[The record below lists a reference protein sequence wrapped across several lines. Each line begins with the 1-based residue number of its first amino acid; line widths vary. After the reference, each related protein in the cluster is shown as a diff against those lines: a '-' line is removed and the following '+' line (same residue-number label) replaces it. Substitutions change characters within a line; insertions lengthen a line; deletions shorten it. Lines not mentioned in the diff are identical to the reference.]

1 MKTKNRSPLVAAI
14 LFLTALLITL
24 LYYAFFELPH
34 TLSVSPTD
42 GQLFSAPSTAATTQ
56 ATETLPTQTTAP
68 APTETIPVTP
78 EEQAAATIAAFAE
91 SSGLTLEDYPESLV
105 ALLTRNPETA
115 DFVLH
120 YPLEKDMEHTV
131 DLSEYEDTEGV
142 PLFMQ
147 WDKRWGYIEYGNNV
161 AALTACG
168 PVCLSMAAY
177 ALTRD
182 EDMSPDKIIQF
193 ALDNGYC
200 APGNGSYWSLISEG
214 GEELG
219 LDVTELTLDY
229 DRIVANLEVGNPIIC
244 VMGPGDFT
252 SSGHFIV
259 LTGVEDGLLTVNDPN
274 SYARSE
280 QLWDFFQIQD
290 QIENLWA
297 IRY

>member
-1 MKTKNRSPLVAAI
+1 MRRA
-14 LFLTALLITL
+14 TALT
-24 LYYAFFELPH
+24 
-34 TLSVSPTD
+34 
-42 GQLFSAPSTAATTQ
+42 G
-56 ATETLPTQTTAP
+56 
-68 APTETIPVTP
+68 
-78 EEQAAATIAAFAE
+78 
-91 SSGLTLEDYPESLV
+91 
-105 ALLTRNPETA
+105 R
-115 DFVLH
+115 
-120 YPLEKDMEHTV
+120 
-131 DLSEYEDTEGV
+131 
-142 PLFMQ
+142 
-147 WDKRWGYIEYGNNV
+147 
-161 AALTACG
+161 
-168 PVCLSMAAY
+168 
-177 ALTRD
+177 
-182 EDMSPDKIIQF
+182 
-193 ALDNGYC
+193 
-200 APGNGSYWSLISEG
+200 SEG